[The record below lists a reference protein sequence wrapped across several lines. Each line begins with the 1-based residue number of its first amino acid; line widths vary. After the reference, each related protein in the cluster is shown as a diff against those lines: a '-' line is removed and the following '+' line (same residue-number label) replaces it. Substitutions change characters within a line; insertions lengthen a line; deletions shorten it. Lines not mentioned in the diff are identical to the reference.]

1 MFHTPRII
9 VETSKLVKFP
19 ISRPPVLAAGHNHQ
33 QGLKSEVGAQGAD
46 YFVPVN
52 QHKKSFRGEKM

>member
-1 MFHTPRII
+1 MRNDSNFNFHTVQVGQIQIP
-9 VETSKLVKFP
+9 
-19 ISRPPVLAAGHNHQ
+19 RPPVLVGQHQ
-33 QGLKSEVGAQGAD
+33 QRSEGGLKQGSD